1 MEIDWQH
8 VLDNHGP
15 TVWRTLRSLLG
26 NEADARDCYQTV
38 FLEALQFSRR
48 SEVDDWSHLLGRIAR
63 VRTLDVLRSRYRR
76 AARVDAAASIET
88 AECRSATVS
97 DELEAQELSDRLRGA
112 LAEISSEQAEVF
124 VMRYIDQ
131 LTYDEIA
138 ERTKSNRNAVGAM
151 LSRARKQLRELL
163 GDGESASNVRVES
176 IRSAAEINHD
186 E

>member
-1 MEIDWQH
+1 MEIDWQPILEH
-8 VLDNHGP
+8 YGP
-15 TVWRTLRSLLG
+15 AVWRTVRSLVG

-48 SEVDDWSHLLGRIAR
+48 SEVEDWSHLLGRIAR
-63 VRTLDVLRSRYRR
+63 VRALDVLRGRYRR
-76 AARVDAAASIET
+76 AKQDDATGSVDT
-88 AECRSATVS
+88 AECPSATAS
-97 DELEAQELSDRLRGA
+97 DELDAKELSERLRGA
-112 LAEISSEQAEVF
+112 LAAISVEQAEVF

-138 ERTKSNRNAVGAM
+138 VRTKSNGNAVGAM

-163 GDGESASNVRVES
+163 GESESPSIARVES
-176 IRSAAEINHD
+176 IRSPAEVNHD